1 MDKKLILRERF
12 LVVSHL
18 EEDRPFRVVGSAY
31 KAQDEKDLT
40 LHLRIL
46 PGVSFYITP
55 HRDQSGW
62 EYVIFSGREKKPNGT
77 SRFFAKVGSA
87 ILLPKKN
94 AIEIHLPD
102 LRQVY
107 YLKLDPQD
115 FHYDE
120 RAVAA

>member
-1 MDKKLILRERF
+1 MNSKLFLRERY

-18 EEDRPFRVVGSAY
+18 DEDRPYRVVGSAY
-31 KAQDEKDLT
+31 KLQGGSDLT

-55 HRDQSGW
+55 HRDRKGW
-62 EYVIFSGREKKPNGT
+62 EYIIFSGRSKTANGE

-87 ILLPKKN
+87 IYVPKKN

-102 LRQVY
+102 LKQVY
-107 YLKLDPQD
+107 YIKLDPQD
-115 FHYDE
+115 FHFDE
-120 RAVAA
+120 RAAA

>member
-1 MDKKLILRERF
+1 MNNKLILRERY

-18 EEDRPFRVVGSAY
+18 EEDRPYRVVGSAY
-31 KAQDEKDLT
+31 KKQGESDLT

-55 HRDQSGW
+55 HRDRKGW
-62 EYVIFSGREKKPNGT
+62 EYVIFSGKNKNAVGEI
-77 SRFFAKVGSA
+77 RFFSKVGSA
-87 ILLPKKN
+87 IYIPKKN

-102 LRQVY
+102 LKQVY

-115 FHYDE
+115 FHFNE
-120 RAVAA
+120 NMAA